1 MSYYLGVDV
10 GGTNLA
16 VGVVDEEN
24 KIITRAN
31 AKCPVPCPEETFCDI
46 LAGVVRE
53 ALANA
58 NITLN
63 DIPWI
68 GLGCPGTVN
77 RDTGVIE
84 FANNLGYSNFPLRDM
99 LSERLDGKEVI
110 LENDANAAAYGEF
123 KAGSL
128 RGARNAVAI
137 TLGTGIGSGIII
149 DGKIYAGS
157 NFAAGEMG
165 HTVIVY
171 NGYPCNC
178 GRKGCWEVY
187 ASATALIRYT
197 KDAMNAHKDSKMWE
211 LVDGNIEKVNG
222 RTAFDGMRAG
232 DPAAKE
238 VVDNYIAYL
247 SCGLANVVNIFQP
260 DILCIGGGISNE
272 RETLLAPVRAY
283 VDKEQYT
290 MNTAKKT
297 VICRAEL
304 GNDAG
309 IIGAALLGK

>member
-24 KIITRAN
+24 KIIARAN

-99 LSERLDGKEVI
+99 LLRASRRQGSYPGKRRQCGCLRRI
-110 LENDANAAAYGEF
+110 QSRFPARRPQRRSHYAGYGYRQRHYHRRQNLCRAPTSPRAKWAIPSLSITAIPATAAA
-123 KAGSL
+123 
-128 RGARNAVAI
+128 R
-137 TLGTGIGSGIII
+137 
-149 DGKIYAGS
+149 
-157 NFAAGEMG
+157 AAGKSML
-165 HTVIVY
+165 
-171 NGYPCNC
+171 P
-178 GRKGCWEVY
+178 
-187 ASATALIRYT
+187 
-197 KDAMNAHKDSKMWE
+197 
-211 LVDGNIEKVNG
+211 
-222 RTAFDGMRAG
+222 
-232 DPAAKE
+232 
-238 VVDNYIAYL
+238 
-247 SCGLANVVNIFQP
+247 QP
-260 DILCIGGGISNE
+260 H
-272 RETLLAPVRAY
+272 
-283 VDKEQYT
+283 
-290 MNTAKKT
+290 
-297 VICRAEL
+297 
-304 GNDAG
+304 
-309 IIGAALLGK
+309 

>member
-24 KIITRAN
+24 KIIARAS

-46 LAGVVRE
+46 LADVIRE

-99 LSERLDGKEVI
+99 LSQRLEGKEII

-123 KAGSL
+123 QAGSL

-178 GRKGCWEVY
+178 GRNGCWESY
-187 ASATALIRYT
+187 ASATALIRCT

-211 LVDGNIEKVNG
+211 LVDGDIEKVNG
-222 RTAFDGMRAG
+222 RTSFDGMRAG
-232 DPAAKE
+232 DAAAKE
-238 VVDNYIAYL
+238 VVDNFIAYL
-247 SCGLANVVNIFQP
+247 GCGLANVVNIFQP
-260 DILCIGGGISNE
+260 DILCIGGGICNE

-283 VDKEQYT
+283 VEKEQYT
-290 MNTAKKT
+290 MNTSKKT